1 MKALHRI
8 LALFGSLSLIAVL
21 LITAA
26 EGAIYLDLN
35 YYQKE
40 YEKYEVLEDLDM
52 EMEDVMYVTREMM
65 DYLHDRR
72 GDLVVTTTVDGKEQE
87 FFNDQDKFHMAEVKN
102 IFGIA
107 ILIRWIALGVF
118 AVIISVLIFMK
129 ANWMKLVSKWYM
141 ALTAVLALATGILAY
156 LMTQNFNKYFVIF
169 HEIFF
174 DNDLWQ
180 FNPETDLMIRMLPEG
195 LFADFAARIGI
206 FAGAAAAVFF
216 IISFVLYK
224 IAKRKEEDLNLYNI
238 S

>member
-8 LALFGSLSLIAVL
+8 LALIGALSLIAVL

-26 EGAIYLDLN
+26 EGAIYLNFN

-65 DYLHDRR
+65 GYLHGKRD
-72 GDLVVTTTVDGKEQE
+72 DLVVTTTVDGQEQE
-87 FFNDQDKFHMAEVKN
+87 FFNEQDKFHMAEVKD

-107 ILIRWIALGVF
+107 ILIRWISLGVF
-118 AVIISVLIFMK
+118 AVVMSALIFMK
-129 ANWMKLVSKWYM
+129 AAWMKLVSKWYM
-141 ALTAVLALATGILAY
+141 SLTGALALATGILAY
-156 LMTQNFNKYFVIF
+156 LMTRNFNKYFVIF

-216 IISFVLYK
+216 IVSFILYK
-224 IAKRKEEDLNLYNI
+224 VAKRKEEDVNLYNI